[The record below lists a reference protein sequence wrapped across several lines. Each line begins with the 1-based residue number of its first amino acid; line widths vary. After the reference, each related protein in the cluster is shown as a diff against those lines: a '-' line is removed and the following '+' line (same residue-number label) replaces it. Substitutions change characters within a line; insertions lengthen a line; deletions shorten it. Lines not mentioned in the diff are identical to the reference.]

1 MTKVPKNIKAFYQSL
16 ENLKSLN
23 IWNINKEIAS
33 IENIDQRWKSKIL
46 TERKVLN
53 FNINKGELCLNFQ
66 TTDIQGRSQEN
77 SSFSKIQINYLKQ
90 RLGESRN
97 PWLCSR
103 YAHLLWQETKNNIYA
118 KIAIQNYIENLKL
131 IIPTE
136 AREFSI
142 IFSAIFLISKKSKE
156 ETLEIKNITT
166 EFLNSNSPSWL
177 KCGVINTML
186 ENNFFSRDELISFA
200 NSILIWIEN
209 ERPISY
215 SSIKNNLEIALKLFQ
230 RLMLPT
236 EKIYE
241 LLASNEDIILEQHPN
256 DNDFVKYT
264 TIGKK
269 ASYLK
274 LAKKTTEYEITMIE
288 LTRLKQTIELKKISV
303 SLDDEDSKIFND
315 YLNKRSEAILKFSPE
330 MIFFYFSDNE
340 SLLVDPEENKER
352 VKETYKNSLRSL
364 VTTSI
369 FDINSNFKKSKDS
382 DGYDLEMIQNYT
394 ISHGIKVESLFFK
407 VFVSGII
414 SGKINYY
421 NIYNFL
427 NEHTWYGMKTKRS
440 IDSNELDENSSWIT
454 LLSPGIHNLISQFE
468 LLVIMN
474 TNKISN
480 FILSIDSLT
489 LKFEGALRDFIKLSG
504 GNTTIEKNGD
514 LKEQLLDDLLDNP
527 KIAEYF
533 SNKDI
538 ALFKHT
544 FTNKGKNIRNNVA
557 HSFMQ
562 FSDYNLQTACLVFFC
577 LLRLGKYTLEP
588 NQ

>member
-1 MTKVPKNIKAFYQSL
+1 MAKIPKNIRAFYESL
-16 ENLKSLN
+16 DNIKSLN
-23 IWNINKEIAS
+23 IWNINKEIAF
-33 IENIDQRWKSKIL
+33 IENIDKKWQSKIL
-46 TERKVLN
+46 TERKILN
-53 FNINKGELCLNFQ
+53 FNINKGELQLNFQ
-66 TTDIQGRSQEN
+66 TTNIKGKPQEN
-77 SSFSKIQINYLKQ
+77 FSLSQTQIKYLQK
-90 RLGESRN
+90 RLNESHN
-97 PWLCSR
+97 SWLLSR
-103 YAHLLWQETKNNIYA
+103 YAHILWQETKQNKFA
-118 KIAIQNYIENLKL
+118 EIAIQHYLENLKS
-131 IIPTE
+131 IIPAEVT
-136 AREFSI
+136 EFSI
-142 IFSAIFLISKKSKE
+142 IFSAIFLISKKSKQKIS
-156 ETLEIKNITT
+156 EIKDITT
-166 EFLNSNSPSWL
+166 EFLNSNSPTWL
-177 KCGVINTML
+177 KCRIIKTIL
-186 ENNFFSRDELISFA
+186 ENTIFSREELTIFA
-200 NSILIWIEN
+200 GNILIWIEN
-209 ERPISY
+209 EKTISY
-215 SSIKNNLEIALKLFQ
+215 SSIKDNLEIAIMLFQ
-230 RLMLPT
+230 RLKLPT

-241 LLASNEDIILEQHPN
+241 LLAYNEDIILEQHPN

-274 LAKKTTEYEITMIE
+274 LAKKTIEYEITMIE
-288 LTRLKQTIELKKISV
+288 LTRLKQTIQLKKISV

-315 YLNKRSEAILKFSPE
+315 YLNKRSDAILKFSPE
-330 MIFFYFSDNE
+330 MIFAYFCDNE

-352 VKETYKNSLRSL
+352 AKETYKNSLRSL
-364 VTTSI
+364 VTTSV
-369 FDINSNFKKSKDS
+369 FDINSNFKKSKNS
-382 DGYDLEMIQNYT
+382 DGYDLEMLQNYT

-407 VFVSGII
+407 VFVNGII

-440 IDSNELDENSSWIT
+440 IASNELDDNSSWIT

-489 LKFEGALRDFIKLSG
+489 LKFEGALRDFIRLSG
-504 GNTTIEKNGD
+504 GNTTIEKNSD
-514 LKEQLLDDLLDNP
+514 LKEQLLDELLDNS
-527 KIAEYF
+527 KIVEYF
-533 SNKDI
+533 SDKDI

>member
-1 MTKVPKNIKAFYQSL
+1 MK
-16 ENLKSLN
+16 
-23 IWNINKEIAS
+23 
-33 IENIDQRWKSKIL
+33 
-46 TERKVLN
+46 
-53 FNINKGELCLNFQ
+53 
-66 TTDIQGRSQEN
+66 
-77 SSFSKIQINYLKQ
+77 
-90 RLGESRN
+90 
-97 PWLCSR
+97 
-103 YAHLLWQETKNNIYA
+103 
-118 KIAIQNYIENLKL
+118 
-131 IIPTE
+131 
-136 AREFSI
+136 
-142 IFSAIFLISKKSKE
+142 
-156 ETLEIKNITT
+156 
-166 EFLNSNSPSWL
+166 
-177 KCGVINTML
+177 
-186 ENNFFSRDELISFA
+186 
-200 NSILIWIEN
+200 
-209 ERPISY
+209 RPISY

-230 RLMLPT
+230 RLKLPT

-241 LLASNEDIILEQHPN
+241 LLASNEDIILKQHPD

-274 LAKKTTEYEITMIE
+274 LAKKIAEYEITMIE

-303 SLDDEDSKIFND
+303 GLDEEDSKIFND

-330 MIFFYFSDNE
+330 MIFAYFCENE
-340 SLLVDPEENKER
+340 SLLVDPEQNKER

-414 SGKINYY
+414 SGKINYF

-440 IDSNELDENSSWIT
+440 IASNELDENSSWIT

-480 FILSIDSLT
+480 FILSINSLT
-489 LKFEGALRDFIKLSG
+489 LKFEGALRDFIRLSG
-504 GNTTIEKNGD
+504 GNTTIEKKGG
-514 LKEQLLDDLLDNP
+514 LQEQLLEELLDNS
-527 KIAEYF
+527 KIVEYF

-544 FTNKGKNIRNNVA
+544 FTNRGKNIRNNVA

-577 LLRLGKYTLEP
+577 LLRLGKYTLER